1 MSKNYKRKKQNIDDG
16 YEPKG
21 NPEHLA
27 KSIDELALSEKTH
40 NALIAGGINTVV
52 DLARRRV
59 SEMYRIQNIGRK
71 NCIEISKKLA
81 PLGISF
87 REEVPQ
93 ADKADVKNV
102 PKVEQNLGNKTEK
115 IKKFDSKQENRRE
128 NRNDRPDKKVQR
140 PVQQQGKQKNGK
152 NPVDNVNRGLNDS
165 LTRQYAGMTINEIIM
180 GKRQRPPR
188 VMPEREKL
196 TADSIVKFYR
206 KGKWGYKDWKGN
218 VLIQP
223 QFDEAFAFSEGL
235 ACVEKDEK
243 LGYIDMTGNIVID
256 YKYDCASSFRN
267 GKAVVVVDEKC
278 GYIDKEGNFV
288 IEPTFD
294 IATPFEDGRA
304 IVRAEGRW
312 GVLTEDDKILWR

>member
-1 MSKNYKRKKQNIDDG
+1 MSRNYKKKKQNIDDG

-21 NPEHLA
+21 KPEYLA
-27 KSIDELALSEKTH
+27 KSIDELNLSEKTRD
-40 NALIAGGINTVV
+40 ALIAGRINTVA
-52 DLARRRV
+52 DLAKRRV
-59 SEMYRIQNIGRK
+59 SEMFRIQNIGRK
-71 NCIEISKKLA
+71 NCIEISRKLA

-87 REEVPQ
+87 REEAPQ
-93 ADKADVKNV
+93 DERADNV
-102 PKVEQNLGNKTEK
+102 NKPQVAQKPTANKGQQGN
-115 IKKFDSKQENRRE
+115 IQENRRK
-128 NRNDRPDKKVQR
+128 DRQEPKKTQVQT
-140 PVQQQGKQKNGK
+140 QGKQNNGK
-152 NPVDNVNRGLNDS
+152 KPVDNVNRNLNDS

-180 GKRQRPPR
+180 GKKQRPPK

-196 TADSIVKFYR
+196 TAESIIKFYR

-235 ACVEKDEK
+235 ACVERDEK
-243 LGYIDMTGNIVID
+243 LGYIDVTGNIVID
-256 YKYDCASSFRN
+256 YKYDCASSFKD

-278 GYIDKEGNFV
+278 GYIDKEGNYV

-294 IATPFEDGRA
+294 IATPFENGRA

-312 GVLTEDDKILWR
+312 GILTNDEKILWR

>member
-40 NALIAGGINTVV
+40 NALIAGRINTVA
-52 DLARRRV
+52 DLAKRRV

-81 PLGISF
+81 PLGINF
-87 REEVPQ
+87 REEDPQ
-93 ADKADVKNV
+93 TDKTDIVASSKTEQKSLN
-102 PKVEQNLGNKTEK
+102 KVENG
-115 IKKFDSKQENRRE
+115 KKFDGKKDVRE
-128 NRNDRPDKKVQR
+128 NRNDRTEKKVQR
-140 PVQQQGKQKNGK
+140 PVQQGKQKNGK
-152 NPVDNVNRGLNDS
+152 YPVDNVNRGLNDS

-180 GKRQRPPR
+180 GKRQRPPK

-196 TADSIVKFYR
+196 TADSIIKFYR

-235 ACVEKDEK
+235 ACVEKEEK

-256 YKYDCASSFRN
+256 YKYDCASSFKN
-267 GKAVVVVDEKC
+267 GMAVVVVDEKC
-278 GYIDKEGNFV
+278 GYIDKEGNYV

-312 GVLTEDDKILWR
+312 GVLTEDEKILWR

>member
-40 NALIAGGINTVV
+40 NALIAGRINTVA
-52 DLARRRV
+52 DLAKRRV

-81 PLGISF
+81 PLGINF
-87 REEVPQ
+87 REEDSQ
-93 ADKADVKNV
+93 TDKTDIVAS
-102 PKVEQNLGNKTEK
+102 PKTEQK
-115 IKKFDSKQENRRE
+115 ALNKAENGKKFDGKKDVRE
-128 NRNDRPDKKVQR
+128 NRNDRTEKKVQR
-140 PVQQQGKQKNGK
+140 PVQQGKQKNGK
-152 NPVDNVNRGLNDS
+152 YPVDNVNRGLNDS

-180 GKRQRPPR
+180 GKRQRPPK

-196 TADSIVKFYR
+196 TAESIIKFYR

-235 ACVEKDEK
+235 ACVEKEEK

-256 YKYDCASSFRN
+256 YKYDCASSFKN
-267 GKAVVVVDEKC
+267 GMAVVVVDEKC
-278 GYIDKEGNFV
+278 GYIDKEGNYV

-312 GVLTEDDKILWR
+312 GVLTEDEKILWR

>member
-21 NPEHLA
+21 KPEHLA

-40 NALIAGGINTVV
+40 NALIAGRINTVA
-52 DLARRRV
+52 DLAKRRV

-81 PLGISF
+81 PLGINF
-87 REEVPQ
+87 REEDPQ
-93 ADKADVKNV
+93 TDKTDIVAS
-102 PKVEQNLGNKTEK
+102 PKTEQK
-115 IKKFDSKQENRRE
+115 PLNKAENGKKFDGKKDVRE
-128 NRNDRPDKKVQR
+128 NRNDRTEKKVQR
-140 PVQQQGKQKNGK
+140 PVQQGKQKNGK
-152 NPVDNVNRGLNDS
+152 YPVDNVNRGLNDS

-180 GKRQRPPR
+180 GKRQRPPK

-196 TADSIVKFYR
+196 TADSIIKFYR

-235 ACVEKDEK
+235 ACVEKEEK

-256 YKYDCASSFRN
+256 YKYDCASSFKN
-267 GKAVVVVDEKC
+267 GMAVVVVDEKC
-278 GYIDKEGNFV
+278 GYIDKEGNYV

-312 GVLTEDDKILWR
+312 GVLTEDEKILWR